1 MEVSCAWSRW
11 SYEGNCLLRFSYKI
25 SAGDLVALRDSGI
38 MPESII
44 ASIVFLPVVSF
55 ALASLARLGRTDTD
69 DSLVARKLSLK
80 GLLDRALPG
89 VRLVIELWMLSTYLE
104 GVIFAGLEPRESWE
118 LGDFSLDGR
127 PDCGN
132 GLKRSSESRT
142 LEGENGL
149 VGTSGL

>member
-1 MEVSCAWSRW
+1 MQFSC
-11 SYEGNCLLRFSYKI
+11 KI
-25 SAGDLVALRDSGI
+25 SAGDLVALRDSGTT
-38 MPESII
+38 PEAII

-55 ALASLARLGRTDTD
+55 ALASLTRLGRTDTD

-80 GLLDRALPG
+80 GLLDSALPEG

-118 LGDFSLDGR
+118 LGDFSLEGR
-127 PDCGN
+127 PDWDS
-132 GLKRSSESRT
+132 GLERSSERRT